1 MSDGRFTFPET
12 PGDAR
17 PGFPRATGD
26 IQTAVVALV
35 DRLAPVVP
43 VSRQPDVAREIA
55 EVIAS
60 RPSTMANNMFV
71 RQSLI
76 RHGVASPEDV
86 VEGLAAWV
94 TVLFDLGNLQ
104 HDRRRALQIEAI
116 LPDEDIDRLAK
127 AISTSNSG
135 CILAVP
141 HTGSLELFA
150 AHLVDR
156 GFRVGFVYTIGRSPT
171 PTEQWLYQGRAASGA
186 TGIPFGRRNTGH
198 AIAEILRK
206 KGVVIMVVDVY
217 PSDKFPGVGV
227 RIFDGDFNYPPG
239 PARFARTGTRVLPGY
254 ASCRNAKGI
263 SMTILPPLDDHAPLP
278 VRESA
283 AEFTQ
288 RLAMSIE
295 RFTAQQPGA
304 YWLWH
309 PIPNDPYLAMAHRQ
323 RPELLRSLAARSPED
338 EEVALAVEA
347 LSRKLTA

>member
-12 PGDAR
+12 PGDSR
-17 PGFPRATGD
+17 FPRAAGD

-43 VSRQPDVAREIA
+43 VSRQPDVARKIA

-60 RPSTMANNMFV
+60 RPSTMANAMFI

-76 RHGVASPEDV
+76 RHGVASRDDV

-104 HDRRRALQIEAI
+104 HDRQRALQIEAI
-116 LPDEDIDRLAK
+116 LPDEETDRLAK
-127 AISTSNSG
+127 AISTSSNG

-171 PTEQWLYQGRAASGA
+171 PTEQWLYKGRAASGA
-186 TGIPFGRRNTGH
+186 TGIPFGRRETGH
-198 AIAEILRK
+198 AIAEILRGN
-206 KGVVIMVVDVY
+206 GVVIMVVDVY
-217 PSDKFPGVGV
+217 PSATYRGVGV

-239 PARFARTGTRVLPGY
+239 PARFARVGTRVLPGY
-254 ASCRNAKGI
+254 ASRRNEAGI
-263 SMTILPPLDDHAPLP
+263 SMTILPSLDHPAPLP
-278 VRESA
+278 ARESA

-323 RPELLRSLAARSPED
+323 RPDLLSALATRPPED

-347 LSRKLTA
+347 LSRKPIA

>member
-1 MSDGRFTFPET
+1 MSDGRFILPGT
-12 PGDAR
+12 PGDSR
-17 PGFPRATGD
+17 PGFPRAAGD
-26 IQTAVVALV
+26 IQTAVVTLV
-35 DRLAPVVP
+35 DRLASVVS
-43 VSRQPDVAREIA
+43 VSRQPDIAREIA

-60 RPSTMANNMFV
+60 RPSTMANAMFV

-76 RHGVASPEDV
+76 RHGVASPDDV

-104 HDRRRALQIEAI
+104 HDRRRTLQIEAI

-127 AISTSNSG
+127 AISTSSNG
-135 CILAVP
+135 CILAMP

-171 PTEQWLYQGRAASGA
+171 PTEQWLYRGRAASGA
-186 TGIPFGRRNTGH
+186 TGIPFGRRNTGQ
-198 AIAEILRK
+198 AIAEILRE
-206 KGVVIMVVDVY
+206 KGVVFMVVDVY
-217 PSDKFPGVGV
+217 PSDTYQGVWV

-239 PARFARTGTRVLPGY
+239 PARFARTGTRVLPAY
-254 ASCRNAKGI
+254 ASRRNAKGI
-263 SMTILPPLDDHAPLP
+263 SMTILDPLDDPVPLP
-278 VRESA
+278 GREAA

-288 RLAMSIE
+288 RLAVSIE
-295 RFTAQQPGA
+295 RFTAQEPGA

-323 RPELLRSLAARSPED
+323 RPELLSSLATMPPKD

-347 LSRKLTA
+347 LSLKLTA